1 MDGVNATGKSIAL
14 GALRVEPTRAA
25 QGNAETGRGSGT
37 LTKDPV
43 VPATNAK
50 AAKPNVRDPLDQAS
64 RRLGRLFSDRFS
76 RLKLQIEHD
85 ENAGRF
91 VYKVVDRESGEVED
105 QFPAEEMLKILAYY
119 RQLEGIIVDDEA

>member
-14 GALRVEPTRAA
+14 GALRVEPTRSTKST
-25 QGNAETGRGSGT
+25 AETGRGNGT

-43 VPATNAK
+43 VPATNAE
-50 AAKPNVRDPLDQAS
+50 AAKADVRDPLDLAS

-91 VYKVVDRESGEVED
+91 VYKVVDRQSGEVED

-119 RQLEGIIVDDEA
+119 RQLEGIVVDDEA

>member
-14 GALRVEPTRAA
+14 GALRVEPARASKS
-25 QGNAETGRGSGT
+25 NAETGRGNGT

-43 VPATNAK
+43 VPATNAE
-50 AAKPNVRDPLDQAS
+50 AAKPNVRDPLDLAS

-91 VYKVVDRESGEVED
+91 VYKVVDRESGEIED

-119 RQLEGIIVDDEA
+119 RQLEGIVVDDEA